1 MFGINSKSIRIIV
14 SIFVVLAV
22 GVVYSS
28 LFVYSSWDVNNL
40 VGNEIIEI
48 IAS

>member
-1 MFGINSKSIRIIV
+1 MFGINSKVIRIIV
-14 SIFVVLAV
+14 SIFVVLSV

-40 VGNEIIEI
+40 VGNEGVSVII
-48 IAS
+48 S